1 MKGADDMADVTD
13 VAAYILEECG
23 SLSTMKLQKL
33 AFYSQAYHLVRTGS
47 ELFPE
52 DFQAWA
58 NGPVSPALFSRH
70 RKRFVISRG
79 AFGERNAPSRDEAAS
94 IDHVLSR
101 LGEYNG
107 SQLSDMSHKEAPWLN
122 ARAGCAP
129 DARCSRVIPKSVMK
143 AFYGSP
149 SAASNPVFS

>member
-1 MKGADDMADVTD
+1 MADVID

-58 NGPVSPALFSRH
+58 NGPVSPTLFARH

-79 AFGERNAPSRDEAAS
+79 VFGERNAPSRDEAAS

-101 LGEYNG
+101 LGGYNG
-107 SQLSDMSHKEAPWLN
+107 SQLSDMSHNEAPWLN
-122 ARAGCAP
+122 ARTGCAP
-129 DARCSRVIPKSVMK
+129 DARCSRVIPKSVIK